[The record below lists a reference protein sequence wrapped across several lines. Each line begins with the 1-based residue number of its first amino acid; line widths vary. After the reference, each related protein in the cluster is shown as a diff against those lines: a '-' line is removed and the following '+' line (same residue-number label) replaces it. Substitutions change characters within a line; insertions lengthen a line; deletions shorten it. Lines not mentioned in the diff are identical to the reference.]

1 MKMFA
6 RSEKFN
12 EGETIKAD
20 AIGATDKPRR
30 CGAVDRA
37 LDVLMQHGKSVVDEK
52 N

>member
-30 CGAVDRA
+30 CGGPCAGRVDAAR
-37 LDVLMQHGKSVVDEK
+37 QKRC
-52 N
+52 